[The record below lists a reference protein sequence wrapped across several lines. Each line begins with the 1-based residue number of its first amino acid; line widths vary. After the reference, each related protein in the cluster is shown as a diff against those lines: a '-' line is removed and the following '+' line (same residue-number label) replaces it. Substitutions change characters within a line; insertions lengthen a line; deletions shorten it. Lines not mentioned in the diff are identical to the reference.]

1 MEAAVARVRRVFAGV
16 CGSPGSVQAL
26 RYAAGIARTQGGE
39 LIPVLAWTPP
49 GGDLADRG
57 GPSAY
62 LRQVWKEA
70 AWQRLHYT
78 MELAFGSMPDD
89 LPVEPL
95 VVRGDPGAVLVNVAN
110 DEDDMIVVG
119 AGRRGM
125 FARMS
130 ACRVSR
136 YCVAHAK
143 CPVVTVPPSALAEMG
158 RGLRGW
164 AFRHRSLRL
173 EQVSLPQGGSFPAS

>member
-16 CGSPGSVQAL
+16 SGSPGSVQAL
-26 RYAAGIARTQGGE
+26 RYAANLARLQGSE

-49 GGDLADRG
+49 GGELADRG
-57 GPSAY
+57 APSAY

-70 AWQRLHYT
+70 AWQRLRYT
-78 MELAFGSMPDD
+78 MELAFGSIPTD
-89 LPVEPL
+89 LLVEPL

-110 DEDDMIVVG
+110 DEEDVIVVG

-125 FARMS
+125 LARMS

-143 CPVVTVPPSALAEMG
+143 CPVVAVPPSSLAEMG

-173 EQVSLPQGGSFPAS
+173 EQVSLPQGGSFPAG

>member
-16 CGSPGSVQAL
+16 SGSPGSVQAL
-26 RYAAGIARTQGGE
+26 RYAAGIARTQGSE

-57 GPSAY
+57 APSAY

-70 AWQRLHYT
+70 AWQRLRYT
-78 MELAFGSMPDD
+78 LELAFGEIPTD

-110 DEDDMIVVG
+110 SEDDVIVVG

-125 FARMS
+125 LARVA

-136 YCVAHAK
+136 YCLAHAN
-143 CPVVTVPPSALAEMG
+143 CPVVAVPPSALAQMG

-164 AFRHRSLRL
+164 SFRHRSLRL
-173 EQVSLPQGGSFPAS
+173 EQVSLSQ

>member
-16 CGSPGSVQAL
+16 SGSPGSVQAL
-26 RYAAGIARTQGGE
+26 RYAAGIARTQGAE

-49 GGDLADRG
+49 GGELADRG
-57 GPSAY
+57 SPSAY

-95 VVRGDPGAVLVNVAN
+95 VVRGDAGAVLVNVAN

-125 FARMS
+125 LARMS

-173 EQVSLPQGGSFPAS
+173 EQVSLPQGGFPAS